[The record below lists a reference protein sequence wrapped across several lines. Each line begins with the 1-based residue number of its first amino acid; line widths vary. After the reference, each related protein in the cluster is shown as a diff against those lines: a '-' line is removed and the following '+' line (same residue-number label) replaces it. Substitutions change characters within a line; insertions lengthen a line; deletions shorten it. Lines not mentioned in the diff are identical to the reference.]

1 MAIKTIAIVGGG
13 PSAVGAAKAL
23 LKENCFYKIHIYE
36 RRCTTGGLWNYSNQ
50 APLFEIPNVNSN
62 LQISPEKVDI
72 IKEDGSGN
80 QGPNHRFGAQYIWP
94 SPVYDLLDTN
104 VPKDIM
110 EYKGFKWPDDTP
122 LFPLREEVL
131 CYLQAYS
138 REVEPYI
145 KFGHFVYDVSQLQ
158 NNQWKVSYRVVN
170 ESTGGGVTSDQ
181 RFESSEVY
189 DAVILA
195 VGNYDVPFLPDLP
208 YLKTWNEKFP
218 GSIIHAKS
226 FRHPKQFVNESDIL
240 VVGNS
245 ASANDI
251 CYELATTLKC
261 NIYKSKR
268 SENNLPSP
276 PNEGVI
282 VVPEIAR
289 FIPESQEIEFIDQ
302 SRVGNVSMI
311 IFATGYLKSFPF
323 MKRINSSSKPLVKD
337 NGTRVAGLYRQIIS
351 YEHPGLAVIGL
362 PRFVLPTR
370 LSETQ
375 GAWLARVFSG
385 RINLPEKQTRAKW
398 EENRLNVT
406 GPGKAFHDLKFPCD
420 VLYSH
425 ELNREIWK
433 GGLDHGLIPISW
445 NQDQTKIRGGIKEIK
460 ESYIKYKRERGKKA
474 TTIKQLEENAGLV
487 LPPLEAGIFDFS
499 FIAGEHAM

>member
-1 MAIKTIAIVGGG
+1 MTIKTIAIVGGG
-13 PSAVGAAKAL
+13 PSAIGTAKAL
-23 LKENCFYKIHIYE
+23 LQENYFDVIHIYE
-36 RRCTTGGLWNYSNQ
+36 RRCTTGGLWNYSDH
-50 APLFEIPNVNSN
+50 APLCEIPNVNPN
-62 LQISPEKVDI
+62 LQISPQKIDI

-80 QGPNHRFGAQYIWP
+80 QMPDDRFGIQYVWP

-110 EYKGFKWPDDTP
+110 EFKGFKWPADTP

-158 NNQWKVSYRVVN
+158 NKKWKVSYRIVN
-170 ESTGGGVTSDQ
+170 ESTAGGVIHNQ
-181 RFESSEVY
+181 EFEASAIY

-208 YLKTWNEKFP
+208 NLKLWNQKFP
-218 GSIIHAKS
+218 GSVIHAKS
-226 FRHPKQFVNESDIL
+226 FRHPKQFVNERDIL

-251 CYELATTLKC
+251 CYELATTLKS

-268 SENNLPSP
+268 SENNLPST
-276 PNEGVI
+276 PNEGIGVFP
-282 VVPEIAR
+282 VIAR

-323 MKRINSSSKPLVKD
+323 MKGINSSAKPLVKD
-337 NGTRVAGLYRQIIS
+337 DGTRVAGLYKQIIS
-351 YEHPGLAVIGL
+351 YEYPGLAVIGL

-385 RINLPEKQTRAKW
+385 RINLPEKQTMAKW
-398 EENRLNVT
+398 EKNRLNVT

-425 ELNREIWK
+425 ELNREIWE

-445 NQDQTKIRGGIKEIK
+445 NQDQTRIRGGIKEIK
-460 ESYIKYKRERGKKA
+460 ESYIRYKKGRGKKA
-474 TTIKQLEENAGLV
+474 STIEELEKNAGLV
-487 LPPLEAGIFDFS
+487 LPPLENGIFDFS
-499 FIAGEHAM
+499 FATGE